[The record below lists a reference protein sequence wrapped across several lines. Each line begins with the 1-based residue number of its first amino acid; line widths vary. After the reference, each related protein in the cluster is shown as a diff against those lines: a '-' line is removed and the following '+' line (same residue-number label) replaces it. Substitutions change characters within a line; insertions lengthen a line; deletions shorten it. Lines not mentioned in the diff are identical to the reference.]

1 MSCLLLRLQA
11 PMQSWGVSSYF
22 TERDTAR
29 EPSKSGVIGL
39 ICAALGRGRDADLS
53 DLAELRMGVRVD
65 REGLLSKDFQIAQDI
80 LQAEGSK
87 VRENPEISNRYYL
100 ADAIF
105 LVGLEGNE
113 DLLREIHTALKN
125 PHWTLY
131 LGRKAFPPSKPVY
144 LDDGLSDKCL
154 MDALAHYPDLGQ
166 GDGEVKRL
174 VIETDEGQFLRSD
187 VPINFRN
194 RRFATRRIQMDS
206 VTVSKEQEG

>member
-65 REGLLSKDFQIAQDI
+65 RE
-80 LQAEGSK
+80 
-87 VRENPEISNRYYL
+87 NPEISNRYYI